1 MSDEQTRMNLNERPE
16 QAKPQQTSQ
25 NVQQDRADALDKQ
38 DQPDQQAA
46 RGRMP
51 LFRR

>member
-1 MSDEQTRMNLNERPE
+1 MSDEQLRKNLNERPE
-16 QAKPQQTSQ
+16 QAKPEQANRNTQQSRTDA
-25 NVQQDRADALDKQ
+25 QDKPDHS
-38 DQPDQQAA
+38 DQPAA